1 MSNPLRRAAPLLVLA
16 GLALMPKADR
26 ARRAASPEPEP
37 APAPAPPQLNDRPTP
52 ERNVDPGEAAGD
64 GRGRHAD
71 APHQI
76 PRKGW
81 KDILIRTWKEYN
93 EDQIPLVSAGVTFYA
108 LLAIFPG
115 LGAFAALYG
124 LFADVADA
132 QKDLQ
137 TLSIILPGDALKFF
151 GAQMVRLSEAHTG
164 GLSLAF
170 LLSLALSIWS
180 ANGAVKAIMTALNIA
195 FDETETRGYV
205 HRTVLS
211 LGITV
216 GFTLLSMAIVVG
228 MTAPAALEPFIG
240 EASSTVLGWITWPVL
255 ILVLGLALALVYRYG
270 PSRDNVRWRWISWG
284 SVSAVA
290 LWATAS
296 AAFSAYVA
304 NFAHYD
310 RTYGPLGAAV
320 GFMMWV
326 YVSAQVALLGAELN
340 SEIEHQTMKDTTV
353 GPEQPLGRR
362 GATMADTVGAPQG
375 S

>member
-1 MSNPLRRAAPLLVLA
+1 
-16 GLALMPKADR
+16 
-26 ARRAASPEPEP
+26 
-37 APAPAPPQLNDRPTP
+37 
-52 ERNVDPGEAAGD
+52 
-64 GRGRHAD
+64 
-71 APHQI
+71 
-76 PRKGW
+76 
-81 KDILIRTWKEYN
+81 
-93 EDQIPLVSAGVTFYA
+93 
-108 LLAIFPG
+108 
-115 LGAFAALYG
+115 
-124 LFADVADA
+124 
-132 QKDLQ
+132 
-137 TLSIILPGDALKFF
+137 
-151 GAQMVRLSEAHTG
+151 
-164 GLSLAF
+164 
-170 LLSLALSIWS
+170 
-180 ANGAVKAIMTALNIA
+180 
-195 FDETETRGYV
+195 
-205 HRTVLS
+205 
-211 LGITV
+211 
-216 GFTLLSMAIVVG
+216 
-228 MTAPAALEPFIG
+228 
-240 EASSTVLGWITWPVL
+240 VLGWITWPVL